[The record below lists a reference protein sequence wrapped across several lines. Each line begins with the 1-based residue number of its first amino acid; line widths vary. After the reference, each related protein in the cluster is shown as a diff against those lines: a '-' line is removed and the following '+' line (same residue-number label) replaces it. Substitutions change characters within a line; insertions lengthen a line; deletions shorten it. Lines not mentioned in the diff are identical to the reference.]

1 MAATNTTSEFTATS
15 AFAIAGVFGAVVF
28 AYVGLVKMLPKTA
41 SRTDKITFVWL
52 VSVLNLELANCCVLT
67 RSLPRRLTR

>member
-1 MAATNTTSEFTATS
+1 MAVTNATSEFTATS

-28 AYVGLVKMLPKTA
+28 AYVGLVKMLPETA

-52 VSVLNLELANCCVLT
+52 VSALNSELADACVLR
-67 RSLPRRLTR
+67 RSLPRRSTR